1 MKTKSAVL
9 NIFTSYFAKIHEN
22 FEYPVVLFGANMHL
36 LYKNFSQLFIVI
48 FLVSCGGGGGGGGG
62 GNAGDGYGN
71 TNNAPTI
78 NNSSLAI
85 SVIENQTSAFTV
97 SASDPDGDSISF
109 SISDNDSALFNISTG
124 GVVTFITAP
133 DFEIPTDA
141 NADNVY
147 TLTVQAS
154 DGSLSDSKVFD
165 VTVTNDTADDVTS
178 TNFDGVLIRDGY
190 IQSATV
196 CMAVTDADGDDTC
209 EGATYSTTTN
219 ADGSFTLEI
228 DDNITATIKLL
239 AEDGFNPVTDD
250 ADSFVMGLIDPTT
263 EQNLVISPLSTLL
276 YVDNRF
282 SYESL
287 KEKLGVDSNFM
298 VRFDDPYLSINN
310 AASNKAALVN
320 TQLLM
325 MYEALS
331 VLQSQSGA
339 SNLTAVSTVND
350 AIFNRDASTE
360 TSLGDTTLVRDVLL
374 NLDLPNYTVTNT
386 QLENLSGSFSS
397 FLQKVYVDSNNEQA
411 YFSMTARDH
420 VTPLLKGI
428 LDDTVD
434 SSEIDQIMF
443 DTLQWVSDK
452 SSRTNLTDVEDFR
465 TTSYTVG
472 NSGSAYYTVDGV
484 NADSTALVIYAKV
497 GDTIVFEPTS
507 SSVFAGHPFE
517 ISTSQNDTAG
527 NNNIGSNEGW
537 SQSSN
542 SLTVTADT
550 PTVLYPHCGV
560 HSGMYTNGRIEIV
573 TTFDQ
578 SKLDI
583 NQASGALEVNGTV
596 SVGPFKGASGF
607 THKVYLRTA
616 DAGDSQHAHEF
627 KEYPGITFYMPA
639 GQGYHGQ
646 TLSSGELSF
655 KTKSHY

>member
-1 MKTKSAVL
+1 MKNSIINK
-9 NIFTSYFAKIHEN
+9 
-22 FEYPVVLFGANMHL
+22 L
-36 LYKNFSQLFIVI
+36 LPLLI
-48 FLVSCGGGGGGGGG
+48 LTACGGGGGGGSSYGG
-62 GNAGDGYGN
+62 GDDGYN
-71 TNNAPTI
+71 PNNPPVIDGSTT
-78 NNSSLAI
+78 SY

-97 SASDPDGDSISF
+97 SATDADGDSLTYSV
-109 SISDNDSALFNISTG
+109 SGGDDGALFNISSV
-124 GVVTFITAP
+124 GVVTFIAAP
-133 DFEIPTDA
+133 DFELPSDA
-141 NADNVY
+141 NTDNAY
-147 TLTVQAS
+147 LLTVSVTDGTAS
-154 DGSLSDSKVFD
+154 ASANFT
-165 VTVTNDTADDVTS
+165 VTVTNDASDDVT
-178 TNFDGVLIRDGY
+178 TNNFDGVLIRDGY

-219 ADGSFTLEI
+219 VDGSFSLEI

-250 ADSFVMGLIDPTT
+250 ADSFTMGLIDPTT
-263 EQNLVISPLSTLL
+263 EQNLVISPLSTML

-282 SYESL
+282 SYQSL

-298 VRFDDPYLSINN
+298 IRFDNPYLSVND
-310 AASNKAALVN
+310 AALNKAALVN
-320 TQLLM
+320 TQILM

-339 SNLTAVSTVND
+339 SDLTAVSTIND

-360 TSLGDTTLVRDVLL
+360 TSLSDTTLVRDVLL

-434 SSEIDQIMF
+434 SAEIDQIIF
-443 DTLQWVSDK
+443 DTLQWISDK
-452 SSRTNLTDVEDFR
+452 SSRTNLTDVENFR
-465 TTSYTVG
+465 TTSYSVG

-484 NADSTALVIYAKV
+484 NADSTALVIYARV
-497 GDTIVFEPTS
+497 GDTIVFEPTAN
-507 SSVFAGHPFE
+507 SVFTAHPFE
-517 ISTSQNDTAG
+517 ISTAQDDTAG
-527 NNNIGSNEGW
+527 NNNIGLNEGW
-537 SQSSN
+537 SQSN
-542 SLTVTADT
+542 NTLTVTADT
-550 PTVLYPHCGV
+550 PSVLYPHCGV

-573 TTFDQ
+573 TTYDQ
-578 SKLDI
+578 SKLDVT
-583 NQASGALEVNGTV
+583 QTSGALEVSGTV
-596 SVGPFKGASGF
+596 SVGPYKGASGY

-646 TLSSGELSF
+646 TNSSGELSF

>member
-1 MKTKSAVL
+1 MNKRIIKKLLPLIVL
-9 NIFTSYFAKIHEN
+9 TA
-22 FEYPVVLFGANMHL
+22 
-36 LYKNFSQLFIVI
+36 
-48 FLVSCGGGGGGGGG
+48 CGGGGGGGGSSSG
-62 GNAGDGYGN
+62 GGGDGYN
-71 TNNAPTI
+71 PNNAPVI
-78 NNSSLAI
+78 DSSTTTY
-85 SVIENQTSAFTV
+85 SVLENQTSAFTV
-97 SASDPDGDSISF
+97 SASDADGDTLTYSIS
-109 SISDNDSALFNISTG
+109 SGDDSALMSINSS
-124 GVVTFITAP
+124 GVVTFISSP
-133 DFEIPTDA
+133 DFELPLDA
-141 NADNVY
+141 NTDNNY
-147 TLTVQAS
+147 QITVTVS
-154 DGSLSDSKVFD
+154 DGSLTDSENFT
-165 VTVTNDTADDVTS
+165 VTVTNDTSDDVTT

-196 CMAVTDADGDDTC
+196 CMAVTNADGIDTC
-209 EGATYSTTTN
+209 VDATYSTTTN
-219 ADGSFTLEI
+219 ADGSFSLEI

-239 AEDGFNPVTDD
+239 AQDGFNPVTDD
-250 ADSFVMGLIDPTT
+250 ADSFTMGLIDPTT
-263 EQNLVISPLSTLL
+263 DQNLVISPLSTML
-276 YVDNRF
+276 YGDNRF

-287 KEKLGVDSNFM
+287 KEKLGVNSNFM
-298 VRFDDPYLSINN
+298 IRFDDPYLSVND

-331 VLQSQSGA
+331 ALQSQSGV
-339 SNLTAVSTVND
+339 SDNLTAVSTIND

-374 NLDLPNYTVTNT
+374 NLDLPNYTVTNA
-386 QLENLSGSFSS
+386 QLESLSGSFSS

-434 SSEIDQIMF
+434 STEIDQIIF
-443 DTLQWVSDK
+443 NTLQWISDK
-452 SSRTNLTDVEDFR
+452 SSRTNLTDVEGFR

-497 GDTIVFEPTS
+497 GDTIVFEPTAN
-507 SSVFAGHPFE
+507 SVFTAHPFE
-517 ISTSQNDTAG
+517 ISTTQNDTAG
-527 NNNIGSNEGW
+527 NNNIGSNQGW
-537 SQSSN
+537 SQSIN

-573 TTFDQ
+573 TIFDQ

-583 NQASGALEVNGTV
+583 NETSGALEVNGTV
-596 SVGPFKGASGF
+596 SVGPYKGASGF

-646 TLSSGELSF
+646 DTTSGELSF

>member
-1 MKTKSAVL
+1 M
-9 NIFTSYFAKIHEN
+9 
-22 FEYPVVLFGANMHL
+22 
-36 LYKNFSQLFIVI
+36 
-48 FLVSCGGGGGGGGG
+48 
-62 GNAGDGYGN
+62 
-71 TNNAPTI
+71 
-78 NNSSLAI
+78 
-85 SVIENQTSAFTV
+85 
-97 SASDPDGDSISF
+97 
-109 SISDNDSALFNISTG
+109 NISST
-124 GVVTFITAP
+124 GVVTFISSP
-133 DFEIPTDA
+133 DFEAPSDA
-141 NADNVY
+141 NTDNNY
-147 TLTVQAS
+147 QITVTVS
-154 DGSLSDSKVFD
+154 DGTLSDSENFT
-165 VTVTNDTADDVTS
+165 VTVTNDTSDDVTS

-196 CMAVTDADGDDTC
+196 CMALLMQMEMTLVKVH
-209 EGATYSTTTN
+209 TYSTTTN
-219 ADGSFTLEI
+219 ADGSFSLEI

-250 ADSFVMGLIDPTT
+250 ADSFIMGLIDPTT

-298 VRFDDPYLSINN
+298 IRFDDPYLSVNS

-339 SNLTAVSTVND
+339 SGLTAVATVND
-350 AIFNRDASTE
+350 AIFNRNASTE

-484 NADSTALVIYAKV
+484 NADSTALVIYARV
-497 GDTIVFEPTS
+497 GDTIVFEPTAN
-507 SSVFAGHPFE
+507 SVFSAHPFE
-517 ISTSQNDTAG
+517 ISTAQNDTAG

-537 SQSSN
+537 SQSNN

-646 TLSSGELSF
+646 TSSSGELSF

>member
-1 MKTKSAVL
+1 M
-9 NIFTSYFAKIHEN
+9 
-22 FEYPVVLFGANMHL
+22 
-36 LYKNFSQLFIVI
+36 YKRQ
-48 FLVSCGGGGGGGGG
+48 
-62 GNAGDGYGN
+62 
-71 TNNAPTI
+71 TNNPPVI
-78 NNSSLAI
+78 DSSTTTY
-85 SVIENQTSAFTV
+85 SVLENQTSAFTV
-97 SASDPDGDSISF
+97 SASDADGDTLTYSIS
-109 SISDNDSALFNISTG
+109 SGTDSSLMNISST
-124 GVVTFITAP
+124 GVVTFISSP
-133 DFEIPTDA
+133 DFEAPSDA
-141 NADNVY
+141 NTDNNY
-147 TLTVQAS
+147 QITVTVS
-154 DGSLSDSKVFD
+154 DGSLSDSENFT
-165 VTVTNDTADDVTS
+165 VTVTNDTSDDS
-178 TNFDGVLIRDGY
+178 TTFNYDGVLIRDGY

-196 CMAVTDADGDDTC
+196 CMATTDADGDDTC
-209 EGATYSTTTN
+209 EGAYYSTTTN
-219 ADGSFTLEI
+219 ADGSFSLEL
-228 DDNITATIKLL
+228 DDNITAVVKLL
-239 AEDGFNPVTDD
+239 AEDGFNPTTDD
-250 ADSFVMGLIDPTT
+250 TDSFIMGLIDPTT

-298 VRFDDPYLSINN
+298 IRFDDPYLSVNS

-331 VLQSQSGA
+331 VLQSQSGV
-339 SNLTAVSTVND
+339 SGNLTAVTTIND

-484 NADSTALVIYAKV
+484 NADSTALVIYARV
-497 GDTIVFEPTS
+497 GDTIVFEPTAN
-507 SSVFAGHPFE
+507 SVFSAHPFE
-517 ISTSQNDTAG
+517 ISTAQNDTAG

-537 SQSSN
+537 SQSNN

-646 TLSSGELSF
+646 TSSSGELSF

>member
-1 MKTKSAVL
+1 MKNSIINK
-9 NIFTSYFAKIHEN
+9 
-22 FEYPVVLFGANMHL
+22 L
-36 LYKNFSQLFIVI
+36 LPLLI
-48 FLVSCGGGGGGGGG
+48 LTACGGGGGGGSSYGG
-62 GNAGDGYGN
+62 GDDGYN
-71 TNNAPTI
+71 PNNPPVIDGSTT
-78 NNSSLAI
+78 SY

-97 SASDPDGDSISF
+97 SATDADGDSLTYSV
-109 SISDNDSALFNISTG
+109 SGGDDGALFNISSV
-124 GVVTFITAP
+124 GVVTFIAAP
-133 DFEIPTDA
+133 DFELPSDA
-141 NADNVY
+141 NTDNAY
-147 TLTVQAS
+147 LLTVSVTDGTAS
-154 DGSLSDSKVFD
+154 ASASFT
-165 VTVTNDTADDVTS
+165 VTVTNDASDDVT
-178 TNFDGVLIRDGY
+178 TNNFDGVLIRDGY

-219 ADGSFTLEI
+219 VDGSFSLEI

-250 ADSFVMGLIDPTT
+250 ADSFTMGLIDPTT
-263 EQNLVISPLSTLL
+263 EQNLVISPLSTML

-282 SYESL
+282 SYQSL

-298 VRFDDPYLSINN
+298 IRFDNPYLSVND
-310 AASNKAALVN
+310 AALNKAALVN
-320 TQLLM
+320 TQILM

-339 SNLTAVSTVND
+339 SDLTAVSTIND

-360 TSLGDTTLVRDVLL
+360 TSLSDTTLVRDVLL

-434 SSEIDQIMF
+434 SAEIDQIIF
-443 DTLQWVSDK
+443 DTLQWISDK
-452 SSRTNLTDVEDFR
+452 SSRTNLTDVENFR
-465 TTSYTVG
+465 TTSYSVG
-472 NSGSAYYTVDGV
+472 NSGSAYYTIDGV
-484 NADSTALVIYAKV
+484 NADSTALVIYARV
-497 GDTIVFEPTS
+497 GDTIVFEPTAN
-507 SSVFAGHPFE
+507 SVFTAHPFE
-517 ISTSQNDTAG
+517 ISTAQDDTAG
-527 NNNIGSNEGW
+527 NNNIGLNEGW
-537 SQSSN
+537 SQSN
-542 SLTVTADT
+542 NTLTVTANT
-550 PTVLYPHCGV
+550 PSVLYPHCGV

-573 TTFDQ
+573 TTYDQ
-578 SKLDI
+578 SKLDVT
-583 NQASGALEVNGTV
+583 QTSGALEVSGTV
-596 SVGPFKGASGF
+596 SVGPYKGASGY

-646 TLSSGELSF
+646 TNSSGELSF

>member
-1 MKTKSAVL
+1 MNKRIIKKLLPLIVL
-9 NIFTSYFAKIHEN
+9 TA
-22 FEYPVVLFGANMHL
+22 
-36 LYKNFSQLFIVI
+36 
-48 FLVSCGGGGGGGGG
+48 CGGGGGGGGSSSG
-62 GNAGDGYGN
+62 GGGDGYN
-71 TNNAPTI
+71 PNNAPVI
-78 NNSSLAI
+78 DSSTTTY
-85 SVIENQTSAFTV
+85 SVLENQTSAFTV
-97 SASDPDGDSISF
+97 SASDADGDTLTYSIS
-109 SISDNDSALFNISTG
+109 SADDSALMSINSS
-124 GVVTFITAP
+124 GVVTFISSP
-133 DFEIPTDA
+133 DFELPSDA
-141 NADNVY
+141 NTDNNYQIMV
-147 TLTVQAS
+147 TVS
-154 DGSLSDSKVFD
+154 DGSLTDSENFT
-165 VTVTNDTADDVTS
+165 VTVTNDTSDDVTT

-196 CMAVTDADGDDTC
+196 CMAVTNADGIDTC
-209 EGATYSTTTN
+209 VDATYSTTTN
-219 ADGSFTLEI
+219 ADGSFSLEI

-239 AEDGFNPVTDD
+239 AQDGFNPVTDD
-250 ADSFVMGLIDPTT
+250 ADSFTMGLIDPTT
-263 EQNLVISPLSTLL
+263 DQNLVISPLSTML
-276 YVDNRF
+276 YGDNRF

-287 KEKLGVDSNFM
+287 KEKLGVNSNFM
-298 VRFDDPYLSINN
+298 IRFDDPYLSVND

-331 VLQSQSGA
+331 ALQSQSGV
-339 SNLTAVSTVND
+339 SDNLTAVSTIND

-374 NLDLPNYTVTNT
+374 NLDLPNYTVTNA
-386 QLENLSGSFSS
+386 QLESLSGSFSS

-434 SSEIDQIMF
+434 STEIDQIIF
-443 DTLQWVSDK
+443 NTLQWISDK
-452 SSRTNLTDVEDFR
+452 SLRTNLTDVEGFR

-497 GDTIVFEPTS
+497 GDTIVFEPTAN
-507 SSVFAGHPFE
+507 SVFTAHPFE
-517 ISTSQNDTAG
+517 ISTTQNDTAG
-527 NNNIGSNEGW
+527 NNNIGSNQGW
-537 SQSSN
+537 SQSIN

-573 TTFDQ
+573 TIFDQ

-583 NQASGALEVNGTV
+583 NETSGALEVNGTV
-596 SVGPFKGASGF
+596 SVGPYKGASGF

-646 TLSSGELSF
+646 DTTSGELSF

>member
-1 MKTKSAVL
+1 MKT
-9 NIFTSYFAKIHEN
+9 NIIKK
-22 FEYPVVLFGANMHL
+22 L
-36 LYKNFSQLFIVI
+36 LPLLI
-48 FLVSCGGGGGGGGG
+48 LTACGGGGGGGGSSSG
-62 GNAGDGYGN
+62 GGDGGYN
-71 TNNAPTI
+71 TNNPPVI
-78 NNSSLAI
+78 DSSTTTY
-85 SVIENQTSAFTV
+85 SVLENQTSAFTV
-97 SASDPDGDSISF
+97 LASDADGDTLTYSIS
-109 SISDNDSALFNISTG
+109 SGADSALMDIGST
-124 GVVTFITAP
+124 GVVTFISSP
-133 DFEIPTDA
+133 DFEAPSDA
-141 NADNVY
+141 NTDNNY
-147 TLTVQAS
+147 QITVTVS
-154 DGSLSDSKVFD
+154 DGTLSDSENFT
-165 VTVTNDTADDVTS
+165 VTVTNDTTDDVTS

-219 ADGSFTLEI
+219 ADGSFSLEI

-298 VRFDDPYLSINN
+298 IRFDDPYLSVNN

-339 SNLTAVSTVND
+339 SGLTAVSTVND

-428 LDDTVD
+428 LDDTVN

-484 NADSTALVIYAKV
+484 NADSTALVIYARV
-497 GDTIVFEPTS
+497 GDTIVFEPTAN
-507 SSVFAGHPFE
+507 SVFSAHPFE
-517 ISTSQNDTAG
+517 ISTAQNDTAG

-537 SQSSN
+537 SQSNN

-583 NQASGALEVNGTV
+583 NQSSGALEVNGTV

-646 TLSSGELSF
+646 TSSSGELSF

>member
-1 MKTKSAVL
+1 MYKNL
-9 NIFTSYFAKIHEN
+9 KISIIT
-22 FEYPVVLFGANMHL
+22 VLFITA
-36 LYKNFSQLFIVI
+36 
-48 FLVSCGGGGGGGGG
+48 CGGGGGGGGG
-62 GNAGDGYGN
+62 SSDGGGYSP
-71 TNNAPTI
+71 NNPPIIDGSTT
-78 NNSSLAI
+78 SF
-85 SVIENQTSAFTV
+85 SVLENQTAAFTV
-97 SASDPDGDSISF
+97 QASDADGDTLTYTISGGDDA
-109 SISDNDSALFNISTG
+109 SLFNISST
-124 GVVTFITAP
+124 GVVIFITAP
-133 DFEIPTDA
+133 DFEIPGDM
-141 NADNVY
+141 NADNNYQLAV
-147 TLTVQAS
+147 TVS
-154 DGSLSDSKVFD
+154 DGSASDTESFT
-165 VTVTNDTADDVTS
+165 VTVTNDTSDDVTTS
-178 TNFDGVLIRDGY
+178 NFDGVLIRDGY

-219 ADGSFTLEI
+219 VDGSFSLEI
-228 DDNITATIKLL
+228 DDDITTAIKLL

-250 ADSFVMGLIDPTT
+250 ADSFIMGLIDPIT

-298 VRFDDPYLSINN
+298 IRFDDPYLSVND
-310 AASNKAALVN
+310 AALNKAALVN

-331 VLQSQSGA
+331 VLQSQSGVTD
-339 SNLTAVSTVND
+339 LTAVSTIND
-350 AIFNRDASTE
+350 AIFNRDALVE
-360 TSLGDTTLVRDVLL
+360 TSLGDTTLVRDVLI

-411 YFSMTARDH
+411 YFSMTARDY

-434 SSEIDQIMF
+434 SAEIDQIIF
-443 DTLQWVSDK
+443 NTLQWISDK
-452 SSRTNLTDVEDFR
+452 SSRTNLTDVENFR
-465 TTSYTVG
+465 TTSYSVG
-472 NSGSAYYTVDGV
+472 NSGSAYYTIDGV
-484 NADSTALVIYAKV
+484 NADSTALVIYARV
-497 GDTIVFEPTS
+497 GDTIVFEPTAN
-507 SSVFAGHPFE
+507 SVFAAHPFE
-517 ISTSQNDTAG
+517 ISTTQDDTAG

-537 SQSSN
+537 SQSN
-542 SLTVTADT
+542 NTLTVSADT
-550 PTVLYPHCGV
+550 PSILYPHCGV

-583 NQASGALEVNGTV
+583 NQTSGALEVNGTI
-596 SVGPFKGASGF
+596 SVGPYKGASGY

-646 TLSSGELSF
+646 SSTSGEISF

>member
-1 MKTKSAVL
+1 MYKNL
-9 NIFTSYFAKIHEN
+9 KISIIT
-22 FEYPVVLFGANMHL
+22 VLFITA
-36 LYKNFSQLFIVI
+36 
-48 FLVSCGGGGGGGGG
+48 CGGGGGGGGG
-62 GNAGDGYGN
+62 SSDGGGYSP
-71 TNNAPTI
+71 NNPPIIDGSTT
-78 NNSSLAI
+78 SF
-85 SVIENQTSAFTV
+85 SVLENQTSAFTV
-97 SASDPDGDSISF
+97 QASDADGDTLTYTISGGDDASLF
-109 SISDNDSALFNISTG
+109 DISST

-133 DFEIPTDA
+133 DFEIPGDM
-141 NADNVY
+141 NADNNYQLAV
-147 TLTVQAS
+147 TVS
-154 DGSLSDSKVFD
+154 DGSASDTESFT
-165 VTVTNDTADDVTS
+165 VTVTNDTSDDVTTS
-178 TNFDGVLIRDGY
+178 NFDGVLIRDGY

-219 ADGSFTLEI
+219 VDGSFSLEI
-228 DDNITATIKLL
+228 DDDITTAIKLL

-250 ADSFVMGLIDPTT
+250 ADSFIMGLIDPIT

-298 VRFDDPYLSINN
+298 IRFDDPYLSVND
-310 AASNKAALVN
+310 AALNKAALVN

-331 VLQSQSGA
+331 VLQSQSGVTD
-339 SNLTAVSTVND
+339 LTAVSTIND
-350 AIFNRDASTE
+350 AIFNRDALVE
-360 TSLGDTTLVRDVLL
+360 TSLGDTTLVRDVLI
-374 NLDLPNYTVTNT
+374 NLDLPNYTVTNA

-411 YFSMTARDH
+411 YFSMTARDY

-434 SSEIDQIMF
+434 SAEIDQIIF
-443 DTLQWVSDK
+443 NTLQWISDK
-452 SSRTNLTDVEDFR
+452 SSRTNLTDVENFR
-465 TTSYTVG
+465 TTSYSVG
-472 NSGSAYYTVDGV
+472 NSGSAYYTIDGI
-484 NADSTALVIYAKV
+484 NADSTALVIYARV
-497 GDTIVFEPTS
+497 GDTIVFEPTAN
-507 SSVFAGHPFE
+507 SVFAAHPFE
-517 ISTSQNDTAG
+517 ISTTQDDTAG

-537 SQSSN
+537 SQSN
-542 SLTVTADT
+542 NTLTVSADT
-550 PTVLYPHCGV
+550 PSILYPHCGV

-583 NQASGALEVNGTV
+583 NQTSGALEVNGTI
-596 SVGPFKGASGF
+596 SVGPYKGASGY

-646 TLSSGELSF
+646 TSSSGELSF

>member
-1 MKTKSAVL
+1 
-9 NIFTSYFAKIHEN
+9 
-22 FEYPVVLFGANMHL
+22 MHL
-36 LYKNFSQLFIVI
+36 LYKNVLLLFIVI
-48 FLVSCGGGGGGGGG
+48 FLVSCGGGGDTSGGSS
-62 GNAGDGYGN
+62 NSNDAPIITN
-71 TNNAPTI
+71 TSMNV
-78 NNSSLAI
+78 
-85 SVIENQTSAFTV
+85 SVQENQTGAFTV
-97 SASDPDGDSISF
+97 TASDSDGDALTF
-109 SISDNDSALFNISTG
+109 SISGTDSALFNITTA
-124 GVVTFITAP
+124 GVITFKTAP
-133 DFEIPTDA
+133 DFEAPSDGDV
-141 NADNVY
+141 DNVY
-147 TLTVQAS
+147 VLVAQVS
-154 DGSLSDSKVFD
+154 DGTASGSVNFT
-165 VTVTNDTADDVTS
+165 VTVTNDSSDDVTLS
-178 TNFDGVLIRDGY
+178 NFDGVLIRDGY
-190 IQSATV
+190 VQSATV
-196 CMAVTDADGDDTC
+196 CRSFPLADGTDTC
-209 EGATYSTTTN
+209 RFVLAENKTITN
-219 ADGSFTLEI
+219 IDGSFSLEI
-228 DDNITATIKLL
+228 DDRDGPIKLIARNEL
-239 AEDGFNPVTDD
+239 GLNPVFD
-250 ADSFVMGLIDPTT
+250 AWSTGLGIIDPTR
-263 EQNLVISPLSTLL
+263 EQNFVISPLSTLVYL
-276 YVDNRF
+276 DDRF
-282 SYESL
+282 SYESV

-325 MYEALS
+325 MFE
-331 VLQSQSGA
+331 VLAWVEDYSGA
-339 SNLTAVSTVND
+339 TGNELAKSKVMD

-360 TSLGDTTLVRDVLL
+360 TSLGDTTLVRDVFL
-374 NLDLPNYTVTNT
+374 NLDLPNYTVTNA

-397 FLQKVYVDSNNEQA
+397 FLQKVYVDSNNEQT
-411 YFSMTARDH
+411 YFSMTAKDH
-420 VTPLLKGI
+420 VIPLLMGI
-428 LDDTVD
+428 LDDTVN

-452 SSRTNLTDVEDFR
+452 SQRTNLTDVEDFR

-607 THKVYLRTA
+607 THKVYLRAA

-646 TLSSGELSF
+646 TSSSGEPSF
-655 KTKSHY
+655 KTKSHYKSD

>member
-1 MKTKSAVL
+1 MNKKIIKKLLPLIVL
-9 NIFTSYFAKIHEN
+9 TA
-22 FEYPVVLFGANMHL
+22 
-36 LYKNFSQLFIVI
+36 
-48 FLVSCGGGGGGGGG
+48 CGGGGGGGGSSSG
-62 GNAGDGYGN
+62 GGGDGYN
-71 TNNAPTI
+71 PNNAPVI
-78 NNSSLAI
+78 DSSTTTY
-85 SVIENQTSAFTV
+85 SVLENQTSAFTV
-97 SASDPDGDSISF
+97 SASDADGDTLTYSVS
-109 SISDNDSALFNISTG
+109 SGDDSALISINSS
-124 GVVTFITAP
+124 GVVTFISSP
-133 DFEIPTDA
+133 DFELPSDA
-141 NADNVY
+141 NTDNNY
-147 TLTVQAS
+147 QITVTVS
-154 DGSLSDSKVFD
+154 DGSLTDSENFTL
-165 VTVTNDTADDVTS
+165 TVTNDTSDDVTT

-196 CMAVTDADGDDTC
+196 CMAVTNADGIDTC
-209 EGATYSTTTN
+209 VDATYSTTTN
-219 ADGSFTLEI
+219 ADGSFSLEI

-239 AEDGFNPVTDD
+239 AQDGFNPVTDD
-250 ADSFVMGLIDPTT
+250 ADSFIMGLIDPTT
-263 EQNLVISPLSTLL
+263 DQNLVISPLSTML
-276 YVDNRF
+276 YGDNRF

-287 KEKLGVDSNFM
+287 KEKLGVNSNFM
-298 VRFDDPYLSINN
+298 IRFDDPYLSVND

-331 VLQSQSGA
+331 ALQSQSGV
-339 SNLTAVSTVND
+339 SDNLTAVSTIND

-374 NLDLPNYTVTNT
+374 NLDLPNYTVTNA
-386 QLENLSGSFSS
+386 QLESLSGSFSS

-434 SSEIDQIMF
+434 STEIDQIIF
-443 DTLQWVSDK
+443 NTLQWISDK
-452 SSRTNLTDVEDFR
+452 SSRTNLTDVEGFR

-497 GDTIVFEPTS
+497 GDTIVFEPTAN
-507 SSVFAGHPFE
+507 SVFTAHPFE
-517 ISTSQNDTAG
+517 ISTTQNDTAG
-527 NNNIGSNEGW
+527 NNNIGSNQGW
-537 SQSSN
+537 SQSIN

-573 TTFDQ
+573 TIFDQ

-583 NQASGALEVNGTV
+583 NETSGALEVNGTV
-596 SVGPFKGASGF
+596 SVGPYKGASGF

-646 TLSSGELSF
+646 DTTSGELSF

>member
-1 MKTKSAVL
+1 MNKKFIKKLLPLIVL
-9 NIFTSYFAKIHEN
+9 TA
-22 FEYPVVLFGANMHL
+22 
-36 LYKNFSQLFIVI
+36 
-48 FLVSCGGGGGGGGG
+48 CGGGGGGGGSNSG
-62 GNAGDGYGN
+62 GGDGGYN
-71 TNNAPTI
+71 PNNAPVIDASTTTY
-78 NNSSLAI
+78 
-85 SVIENQTSAFTV
+85 SVLENQTSAFTV
-97 SASDPDGDSISF
+97 SASDADGDTLTYSIS
-109 SISDNDSALFNISTG
+109 SGDDSALMSINSS
-124 GVVTFITAP
+124 GVVTFISSP
-133 DFEIPTDA
+133 DFELPSDA
-141 NADNVY
+141 NTDNNY
-147 TLTVQAS
+147 QITVTVS
-154 DGSLSDSKVFD
+154 DGSLTDSENFTL
-165 VTVTNDTADDVTS
+165 TVTNDTSDDVTT

-196 CMAVTDADGDDTC
+196 CMAVTNADGIDTC
-209 EGATYSTTTN
+209 VDATYSTTTN
-219 ADGSFTLEI
+219 ADGSFSLEI

-239 AEDGFNPVTDD
+239 AQDGFNPVTDD
-250 ADSFVMGLIDPTT
+250 ADSFTMGLIDPTT
-263 EQNLVISPLSTLL
+263 DQNLVISPLSTLL
-276 YVDNRF
+276 YGDNRF

-287 KEKLGVDSNFM
+287 KEKLGVNSNFM
-298 VRFDDPYLSINN
+298 IRFDDPYLSVND

-331 VLQSQSGA
+331 ALQSQSGV
-339 SNLTAVSTVND
+339 SNNLTAVSTIND

-374 NLDLPNYTVTNT
+374 NLDLPNYTVTNA
-386 QLENLSGSFSS
+386 QLESLSGSFSS
-397 FLQKVYVDSNNEQA
+397 FLQKVYVDSDNEQA

-434 SSEIDQIMF
+434 STEIDQIIF
-443 DTLQWVSDK
+443 NTLQWISDK

-497 GDTIVFEPTS
+497 GDTIVFEPTAN
-507 SSVFAGHPFE
+507 SVFTAHPFE
-517 ISTSQNDTAG
+517 ISTTQNDTAG
-527 NNNIGSNEGW
+527 NNNIGSNQGW
-537 SQSSN
+537 SQSNN

-583 NQASGALEVNGTV
+583 NETSGALEVNGTV
-596 SVGPFKGASGF
+596 SVGPYKGASGY

-646 TLSSGELSF
+646 DTTSGELSF

>member
-1 MKTKSAVL
+1 MNKRIIKKLLPLIVL
-9 NIFTSYFAKIHEN
+9 TA
-22 FEYPVVLFGANMHL
+22 
-36 LYKNFSQLFIVI
+36 
-48 FLVSCGGGGGGGGG
+48 CGGGGGGGGSSSG
-62 GNAGDGYGN
+62 GGGDGYN
-71 TNNAPTI
+71 PNNAPVI
-78 NNSSLAI
+78 DSSTTTY
-85 SVIENQTSAFTV
+85 SVLENQTSAFTV
-97 SASDPDGDSISF
+97 SASDADGDTLTYSIS
-109 SISDNDSALFNISTG
+109 SGDDSALISINSS
-124 GVVTFITAP
+124 GVVTFVSSP
-133 DFEIPTDA
+133 DFELPSDA
-141 NADNVY
+141 NTDNNY
-147 TLTVQAS
+147 QITVTVS
-154 DGSLSDSKVFD
+154 DGSLTDSENFTL
-165 VTVTNDTADDVTS
+165 TVTNDTSDDVTT

-196 CMAVTDADGDDTC
+196 CMAVTNADGIDTC
-209 EGATYSTTTN
+209 VDATYSTTTN
-219 ADGSFTLEI
+219 ADGSFSLEI

-239 AEDGFNPVTDD
+239 AQDGFNPVTDD
-250 ADSFVMGLIDPTT
+250 ADSFIMGLIDPTT
-263 EQNLVISPLSTLL
+263 DQNLVISPLSTML
-276 YVDNRF
+276 YGDNRF

-287 KEKLGVDSNFM
+287 KEKLGVNSNFM
-298 VRFDDPYLSINN
+298 IRFDDPYLSVND

-331 VLQSQSGA
+331 ALQSQSGV
-339 SNLTAVSTVND
+339 SDNLTAVSTIND

-374 NLDLPNYTVTNT
+374 NLDLPNYTVTNA
-386 QLENLSGSFSS
+386 QLESLSGSFSS

-434 SSEIDQIMF
+434 STEIDQIIF
-443 DTLQWVSDK
+443 NTLQWISDK
-452 SSRTNLTDVEDFR
+452 SSRTNLTDVEGFR

-497 GDTIVFEPTS
+497 GDTIVFEPTAN
-507 SSVFAGHPFE
+507 SVFTAHPFE
-517 ISTSQNDTAG
+517 ISTTQNDTAG
-527 NNNIGSNEGW
+527 NNNIGSNQGW
-537 SQSSN
+537 SQSIN

-573 TTFDQ
+573 TIFDQ

-583 NQASGALEVNGTV
+583 NETSGALEVNGTV
-596 SVGPFKGASGF
+596 SVGPYKGASGY

-646 TLSSGELSF
+646 DTTSGELSF